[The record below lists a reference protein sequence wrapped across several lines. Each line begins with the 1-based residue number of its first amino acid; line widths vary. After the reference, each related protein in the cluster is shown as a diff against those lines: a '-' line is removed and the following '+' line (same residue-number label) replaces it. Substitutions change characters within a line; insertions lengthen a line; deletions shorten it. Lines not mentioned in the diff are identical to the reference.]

1 MTALETLITWGDD
14 MLKQHP
20 NKILSFAEAIDK
32 AQELL
37 EMEQDQRKHA
47 FMAGGKSAFNCA
59 KGRDFITFE
68 EYLKLDNEAEAN

>member
-1 MTALETLITWGDD
+1 MTALETLIAWGDE

-37 EMEQDQRKHA
+37 KMEQDQRQHA
-47 FMAGGKSAFNCA
+47 FIAGGRSAFNCA
-59 KGRDFITFE
+59 KGRDFLTFE
-68 EYLKLDNEAEAN
+68 EYLKLHND

>member
-1 MTALETLITWGDD
+1 MTALETLIAWGDE

-37 EMEQDQRKHA
+37 EMEQNQRQHA
-47 FMAGGKSAFNCA
+47 FIAGGRSAFNCA
-59 KGRDFITFE
+59 KGRDFLTFE
-68 EYLKLDNEAEAN
+68 EYLKLNNETEAN